1 MSQTLGTS
9 FTIDSESVSTLNE
22 PICDSVVKERQ
33 TQELCRAGQKLKYV
47 VCPWGGGDAGD
58 FRQWDLWGPL
68 FFPICIAFLAST
80 SYLLLPSIYLGIGL
94 VACNAK
100 TVGTKA

>member
-1 MSQTLGTS
+1 MA
-9 FTIDSESVSTLNE
+9 I
-22 PICDSVVKERQ
+22 
-33 TQELCRAGQKLKYV
+33 
-47 VCPWGGGDAGD
+47 PWGGGDAGD

-80 SYLLLPSIYLGIGL
+80 SYLLLPSIYVGMGL
-94 VACNAK
+94 VAVNAK